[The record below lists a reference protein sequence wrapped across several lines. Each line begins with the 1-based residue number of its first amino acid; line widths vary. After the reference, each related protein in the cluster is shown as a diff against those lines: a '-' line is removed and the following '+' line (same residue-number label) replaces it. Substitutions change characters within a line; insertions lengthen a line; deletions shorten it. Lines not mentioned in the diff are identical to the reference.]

1 MTLKEIAGAF
11 NELSIDELKS
21 DMETEGTFAYRV
33 VAAYYRFH
41 ELLVEAKEH
50 GYVGVGCITYAE
62 QLLDEEGFTL

>member
-1 MTLKEIAGAF
+1 MTLNEIVGAF

-33 VAAYYRFH
+33 AVAARRYH
-41 ELLVEAKEH
+41 ELLDESKEY
-50 GYVGVGCITYAE
+50 GCVGVGCITYAE